1 MNVNH
6 RYLVLGKT
14 CFHLGLLDRATVLL
28 QTGKSLAR
36 AAFRYKSSSWFDDHF
51 SEYNI
56 PFSDVTISRPPTTIP
71 TRSSLTKCE
80 TVNQLL
86 AKTKFHLC
94 RRTTA
99 IAAFDAGFY
108 SEAIRHFSKIID
120 SSGTP
125 QIFLVECYV
134 LRALAYRSACRITD
148 SIADCNRTLSLDP
161 KCFNALEVRSS
172 IFETI
177 HCYQDCLH
185 DLECL
190 RLLYIEILRDHKLF
204 APVWK
209 PHNVRYNEIPKK
221 INIITAK
228 TEQLKQKMDNAEMFN
243 VDYYTLM
250 GLPHGCDQSE
260 LERAYRLLD
269 LRHNPE
275 NATCFIERCEL
286 DEEQN
291 VQSIKDRART
301 SAELLYK
308 LIEKGYSSVM
318 NTIMEEEVDDKRRK
332 MVW

>member
-1 MNVNH
+1 MNVNY
-6 RYLVLGKT
+6 RYSVLGKT
-14 CFHLGLLDRATVLL
+14 CFHLGLLDHATILL
-28 QTGKSLAR
+28 QTEKSLAR
-36 AAFRYKSSSWFDDHF
+36 AAFRCKSSSWHDDHF
-51 SEYNI
+51 PEYNI
-56 PFSDVTISRPPTTIP
+56 PFSNGTISRPPTTKP
-71 TRSSLTKCE
+71 SRSSQVKCE

-99 IAAFDAGFY
+99 IAAFDAGLY

-120 SSGTP
+120 SLGTP
-125 QIFLVECYV
+125 QVFLAECYL
-134 LRALAYRSACRITD
+134 LRALAYRSAGRIAD

-190 RLLYIEILRDHKLF
+190 KLLYNKILRDHKLL

-209 PHNVRYNEIPKK
+209 PHNVRYSEIPEK
-221 INIITAK
+221 ITTISTK
-228 TEQLKQKMDNAEMFN
+228 TEQLKQKMYNVEMFN

-260 LERAYRLLD
+260 LERTYRLLD

-275 NATCFIERCEL
+275 NATCFIERCEF
-286 DEEQN
+286 DKDQN
-291 VQSIKDRART
+291 VQSVKDRART
-301 SAELLYK
+301 SAKLLYK

-318 NTIMEEEVDDKRRK
+318 NTIMEEVGDKLRK
-332 MVW
+332 MVL